1 MIRLMLARCLRIQFL
16 IVLNALMSLTLKPTS
31 AFFPLCRRMSVAS
44 TPCLRSTFSH
54 WRLYKC
60 SFLIESSRSS
70 DLSCNVGAIASE
82 RTREQTLELRQ
93 LNETSWADL
102 TMEMR
107 LGNLDGWKTYCGKR
121 ERERGRKRERG
132 GRESEL
138 EKDNEQKHTGD
149 WSGDSGRDP
158 DSSEKKRSGFFKGLA
173 TLRYI
178 HYNGI
183 SINIALHCIAFAC
196 YHNSCHFICTT
207 SNYMT
212 WHYLTFDYI
221 TSTSV

>member
-1 MIRLMLARCLRIQFL
+1 MKDVLR
-16 IVLNALMSLTLKPTS
+16 K
-31 AFFPLCRRMSVAS
+31 
-44 TPCLRSTFSH
+44 
-54 WRLYKC
+54 
-60 SFLIESSRSS
+60 E
-70 DLSCNVGAIASE
+70 
-82 RTREQTLELRQ
+82 
-93 LNETSWADL
+93 
-102 TMEMR
+102 
-107 LGNLDGWKTYCGKR
+107 R

-183 SINIALHCIAFAC
+183 SINIALHCIALHSHAIII
-196 YHNSCHFICTT
+196 HVISSVPHQ
-207 SNYMT
+207 
-212 WHYLTFDYI
+212 I
-221 TSTSV
+221 T